1 MDEHNAF
8 AAAHIVTGELHLTR
22 LARTGGGR
30 LRMTCA
36 VRAMCHPRGEQAGS
50 AEAATYDRQHRV
62 PEDQVDWTE

>member
-1 MDEHNAF
+1 
-8 AAAHIVTGELHLTR
+8 VGGEW
-22 LARTGGGR
+22 

-50 AEAATYDRQHRV
+50 AEAATYGRQHRV